1 MLFFVLVI
9 LADILE
15 SLTTSD
21 NALNLEDAKTKSGN
35 DMLKVMQYV
44 YPIVVNTQM
53 DVIKKYGLPEGR
65 EGELTNKKIR
75 SQIYYIINNINK
87 SKMCFQLFYLVST
100 KIKK

>member
-1 MLFFVLVI
+1 MRLSGYIFVVSNKNFLIYILVI

-15 SLTTSD
+15 SLTTCD
-21 NALNLEDAKTKSGN
+21 NAINLEDAKNKAGN

-65 EGELTNKKIR
+65 EGELTNK
-75 SQIYYIINNINK
+75 SY
-87 SKMCFQLFYLVST
+87 
-100 KIKK
+100 

>member
-1 MLFFVLVI
+1 MRLSGYIFVVSNKNVLIYILVI

-15 SLTTSD
+15 SLTTCD
-21 NALNLEDAKTKSGN
+21 NAINLEDAKNKAGN

-65 EGELTNKKIR
+65 EGELTNK
-75 SQIYYIINNINK
+75 SY
-87 SKMCFQLFYLVST
+87 
-100 KIKK
+100 